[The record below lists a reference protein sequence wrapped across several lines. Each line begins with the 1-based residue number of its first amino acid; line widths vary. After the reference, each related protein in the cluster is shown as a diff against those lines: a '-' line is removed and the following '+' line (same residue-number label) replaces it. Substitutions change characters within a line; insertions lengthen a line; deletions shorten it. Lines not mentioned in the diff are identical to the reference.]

1 MHGRSMSM
9 SGKVKI
15 TSLGLASGYLHGTQ
29 EAPFS
34 ILRQIKQDNRIEL
47 NHNKLKTLNAQRKKE
62 GKVCIRIILNCS
74 LTNFVALNGLGLGL
88 GLALLWGSDR

>member
-88 GLALLWGSDR
+88 ALLWGSDR

>member
-34 ILRQIKQDNRIEL
+34 ILRQIKQDNKIEL

-74 LTNFVALNGLGLGL
+74 LTNFVALNGLGL
-88 GLALLWGSDR
+88 ALFWGSDR